1 MLVFVLGNEFDQIL
15 IYFTM
20 LFFRPSLG
28 LLIDKHWVS
37 LYKVQMSC
45 KHAEESSHILRDQ
58 EEVDDELALSEI

>member
-1 MLVFVLGNEFDQIL
+1 MFVLVFGNEFDQIL
-15 IYFTM
+15 IHFNM
-20 LFFRPSLG
+20 FCFPSLG